1 MTMPIAQHR
10 RRTSIEHLLSGPHV
24 PVLSRGVEARCA
36 TKGQGRGPGRRGVPE
51 SGLYAYQSRPSSE
64 RLQSPLVAWGHGP
77 APVDEQSQR
86 EGATKPSRC
95 VGARTRQAWTRRAR
109 PHCVANTEKAES
121 KNETP
126 APQANRRANRKKM
139 PRRRILFDG
148 GASGYFEM
156 VVSFWMVW
164 DCPPG
169 PVTVLSLDQVLVE
182 ASQLPVVLVFTD
194 LLRGPVVV
202 ELRL

>member
-1 MTMPIAQHR
+1 VGRAGEAFRNPACMHISRARAPRGYKA
-10 RRTSIEHLLSGPHV
+10 LS
-24 PVLSRGVEARCA
+24 LRGDMDLRPWTNKAR
-36 TKGQGRGPGRRGVPE
+36 GR
-51 SGLYAYQSRPSSE
+51 
-64 RLQSPLVAWGHGP
+64 
-77 APVDEQSQR
+77 
-86 EGATKPSRC
+86 GATKPSRC